1 MDPAVSDSGLA
12 HLVLLRQPQPAE
24 QQAPPLTVSGGL
36 RRIEFEAPVQL
47 VEGPVLELLAID
59 SAWLDLALCGEG
71 SLWFGAV
78 AELVWQPGRITL
90 RRQNW
95 QSGAWED
102 RTTPWL

>member
-47 VEGPVLELLAID
+47 VEGPVREALAIELPRQP
-59 SAWLDLALCGEG
+59 AALIEVAIILPLRGYA
-71 SLWFGAV
+71 LGAADQQV
-78 AELVWQPGRITL
+78 AIPRGKR
-90 RRQNW
+90 
-95 QSGAWED
+95 SGHSHI
-102 RTTPWL
+102 